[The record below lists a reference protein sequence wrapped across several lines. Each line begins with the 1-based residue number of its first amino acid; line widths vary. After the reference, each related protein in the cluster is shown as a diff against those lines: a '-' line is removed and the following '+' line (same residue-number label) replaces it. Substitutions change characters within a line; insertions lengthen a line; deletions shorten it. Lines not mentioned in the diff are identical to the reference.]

1 MGIDGRQYIAIR
13 GSQEILDL
21 LATNGLVTKDTPIG
35 EMEFFHID
43 NMEIGNRSKNY
54 LVFCMDYRNV
64 PIYDQLERL
73 LKQYPTCW
81 IKYDFSE
88 ELGNC
93 GMWIGRFQR
102 GQPQI
107 QKMEWR
113 ELTIEEL
120 HHETDFSKSYS
131 SDEV

>member
-13 GSQEILDL
+13 GSEDIIEE
-21 LATNGLVTKDTPIG
+21 LATNGLVTKGMPTEEINYFD
-35 EMEFFHID
+35 ID
-43 NMEIGNRSKNY
+43 NMKIAHRSKNY
-54 LVFCMDYRNV
+54 IVFCMDYRNI
-64 PIYDQLERL
+64 PIYEQLERL
-73 LKQYPTCW
+73 LNQYSTCW

-93 GMWIGRFQR
+93 GIWIGRFQK
-102 GQPQI
+102 GKMEI

-120 HHETDFSKSYS
+120 HHETDFSKSLN
-131 SDEV
+131 D